1 MTSAQ
6 KVIIGE
12 DITKDIFP
20 KGRAVGKT
28 LALPVGNKNAA
39 PLDPVVAFLLPVIT
53 LKSALN
59 TLSSSIA
66 CRKLKYESPFIR
78 S

>member
-1 MTSAQ
+1 MTGAQ

-12 DITKDIFP
+12 DTAKGLFP

-39 PLDPVVAFLLPVIT
+39 PLDPVVAFLLSMIT

-59 TLSSSIA
+59 TLFSSID
-66 CRKLKYESPFIR
+66 CRKLKYESPSIR